1 LMKTHPKICG
11 LLFVGEQQGILLRRY
26 LCACWWIVAYARS
39 SSLAVRRLTLQ
50 TKRSLPT
57 PPPPIRHPPSAIC
70 DTNWG
75 TETASPRCAHVHKQ
89 NGKHVYYAFCLCTC
103 FSAACTGKVA
113 YTARFY
119 SPATTAVQV
128 SIDSTSPHTDGTADV
143 AGDITAA
150 AAAAAGAI
158 ATLYPMNDPAPDPE
172 LERLAAAAWRDAS
185 AV

>member
-1 LMKTHPKICG
+1 M
-11 LLFVGEQQGILLRRY
+11 
-26 LCACWWIVAYARS
+26 
-39 SSLAVRRLTLQ
+39 
-50 TKRSLPT
+50 
-57 PPPPIRHPPSAIC
+57 
-70 DTNWG
+70 
-75 TETASPRCAHVHKQ
+75 
-89 NGKHVYYAFCLCTC
+89 
-103 FSAACTGKVA
+103 A

-128 SIDSTSPHTDGTADV
+128 SITNTSPHTDGTADV
-143 AGDITAA
+143 AGDVTA

>member
-1 LMKTHPKICG
+1 MKTHPKICG

-50 TKRSLPT
+50 NKTLPLLLLL
-57 PPPPIRHPPSAIC
+57 PHPPSAIFC

-75 TETASPRCAHVHKQ
+75 TETASPRCAH
-89 NGKHVYYAFCLCTC
+89 AC

-128 SIDSTSPHTDGTADV
+128 SITNTSPHTDGTADV